1 LYEKSFV
8 GVTLPADRRRSM
20 KAEFKTATKK
30 MLLLAFIPF
39 IKTNNKEKL
48 CTDLC
53 TSNIDRKISKN

>member
-1 LYEKSFV
+1 
-8 GVTLPADRRRSM
+8 VTLLADRRRSM